1 MSNEIE
7 SYIVLKPIAERFSRV
22 ASEITDADIK
32 QMIML
37 AIRERIERV
46 VNFDEV
52 SKVIDEYVTEHT
64 EEIAQAVMDSLSKRL
79 ELPSGYKFY

>member
-1 MSNEIE
+1 MSNAVE

-22 ASEITDADIK
+22 ASEITDDDIK
-32 QMIML
+32 RMIMS
-37 AIRERIERV
+37 AMRERIERV

-52 SKVIDEYVTEHT
+52 SNVIDEYVSDHT
-64 EEIAQAVMDSLSKRL
+64 EEIAHAVMDSLSKRL

>member
-37 AIRERIERV
+37 VMRERIERV

>member
-1 MSNEIE
+1 MSNEVE

-32 QMIML
+32 QMIMS
-37 AIRERIERV
+37 AMRERIERV

-52 SKVIDEYVTEHT
+52 SNVIDEYVTEHT
-64 EEIAQAVMDSLSKRL
+64 EEIARAVMDSLSKRL